1 MLSSKGNENG
11 EKTTIGLISK
21 KATLQHTFLI
31 CTFLCHC
38 FAQLQRETS
47 RNFLVTYFMKEISYV
62 IFNTH
67 FFFHCHSF
75 SPLATSISHFLN
87 AASNF
92 SCCPNSN
99 KECLLCFSSPALA
112 LFHFFSHW
120 ASLDY
125 RLHVLS
131 LFSVF
136 LLFCIP
142 NCGHDSN
149 INLSLILLDN
159 TDTVVSASWQNS

>member
-1 MLSSKGNENG
+1 MLSSKGNKNG

-31 CTFLCHC
+31 CT
-38 FAQLQRETS
+38 TTTW
-47 RNFLVTYFMKEISYV
+47 NFQKLPSYTFYEENV
-62 IFNTH
+62 VCNLTH
-67 FFFHCHSF
+67 FFFTATHFHLW
-75 SPLATSISHFLN
+75 PLAFLINFLN

-142 NCGHDSN
+142 NCGHDNN

>member
-62 IFNTH
+62 ILHTFFFTATH
-67 FFFHCHSF
+67 FHLWPLAFLIFSMPLQIFHVVLQQRM
-75 SPLATSISHFLN
+75 SPLFFISR
-87 AASNF
+87 
-92 SCCPNSN
+92 
-99 KECLLCFSSPALA
+99 SS
-112 LFHFFSHW
+112 S
-120 ASLDY
+120 
-125 RLHVLS
+125 LS
-131 LFSVF
+131 LFFPLSFTGLLKPTCTFSF
-136 LLFCIP
+136 LC
-142 NCGHDSN
+142 
-149 INLSLILLDN
+149 LSLILYSKLW
-159 TDTVVSASWQNS
+159 T

>member
-62 IFNTH
+62 ILHTFFFTATH
-67 FFFHCHSF
+67 FHLWPLAFLIFSMPLQIFHVVLQQRM
-75 SPLATSISHFLN
+75 SPLFFISLQLSFTLFPIELHWTIKAYMYFL
-87 AASNF
+87 F
-92 SCCPNSN
+92 
-99 KECLLCFSSPALA
+99 
-112 LFHFFSHW
+112 
-120 ASLDY
+120 
-125 RLHVLS
+125 
-131 LFSVF
+131 FSVF

-142 NCGHDSN
+142 NCGHDNN
-149 INLSLILLDN
+149 INLQ
-159 TDTVVSASWQNS
+159 A

>member
-62 IFNTH
+62 ILHTFFFTATH
-67 FFFHCHSF
+67 FHLWPLAFLIFSMPLQIFHVVLQQRK
-75 SPLATSISHFLN
+75 SPLFFITR
-87 AASNF
+87 
-92 SCCPNSN
+92 
-99 KECLLCFSSPALA
+99 SS
-112 LFHFFSHW
+112 S
-120 ASLDY
+120 
-125 RLHVLS
+125 LS
-131 LFSVF
+131 LFFSLSFTGLLKPTCTVSFSLSFSYSVF
-136 LLFCIP
+136 QIV
-142 NCGHDSN
+142 DMT
-149 INLSLILLDN
+149 IILIYRLN
-159 TDTVVSASWQNS
+159 TFRQHRYSCLCFMRK